1 MHHHNQYHSHYP
13 AESRL
18 ETQLTE
24 TKCHLV
30 EPNINCSIHFD
41 HLITF
46 LQKVGRHESSVPVL
60 LSIVS
65 MQHNMHITPEFN
77 TAKNRLIF
85 LLMCRSNTGTNN
97 SYRYFIGLWQKS
109 TVVSISIQVI
119 AKLVLDA
126 SKTVT
131 DIFQA
136 LPHNRLVC
144 LLLSYLLHF
153 MPQLQYPL
161 SRKSDFFAILL
172 LFCLFSYV
180 EASKMA
186 V

>member
-97 SYRYFIGLWQKS
+97 SYRYFIGLWLIIMCAS
-109 TVVSISIQVI
+109 TSIS
-119 AKLVLDA
+119 
-126 SKTVT
+126 
-131 DIFQA
+131 
-136 LPHNRLVC
+136 
-144 LLLSYLLHF
+144 
-153 MPQLQYPL
+153 
-161 SRKSDFFAILL
+161 L
-172 LFCLFSYV
+172 LFEKWAWFRPFRPNISVREIRTPNNPGWEMSGHKCCIDPKNFR
-180 EASKMA
+180 A
-186 V
+186 VGQAP